1 MKVPPPGVPVPA
13 PMPPSSS
20 SGVAKPESPLDAE
33 CPSQEIPCWKPMGN
47 PNKNPEKIPCDM
59 VKSYPKADTSH
70 NRMVSCRKT
79 LKQSWTKAR
88 NARKRMGMG
97 SGMVDLAPIYGNFDG
112 ETAGVLRQM
121 WPALSTP
128 DKYSIITSG
137 VTKIVITCYDLFR
150 TLPPPYWVLSVW
162 VCLGPWSLYFHYIKI
177 LWFCCF
183 ESSKACM
190 FSFLFFRMPKFE
202 PYLTG
207 FFYTWQYLSAPFAES
222 PPSGTNPSTSSSIID
237 VCNNVS
243 SLFLQQ
249 LAAAVS
255 TIRSLVQVL
264 MRNWSRRFW
273 VWICLTMTVSP
284 TKWPTWAMLAGWKG
298 GGPTPGTVRSCW

>member
-33 CPSQEIPCWKPMGN
+33 CPSQEIPCWKPMEIQQKSREN
-47 PNKNPEKIPCDM
+47 PMWHGEIL
-59 VKSYPKADTSH
+59 STKADTSH

-137 VTKIVITCYDLFR
+137 GDQNSYDM
-150 TLPPPYWVLSVW
+150 
-162 VCLGPWSLYFHYIKI
+162 
-177 LWFCCF
+177 LW
-183 ESSKACM
+183 
-190 FSFLFFRMPKFE
+190 L
-202 PYLTG
+202 
-207 FFYTWQYLSAPFAES
+207 
-222 PPSGTNPSTSSSIID
+222 I
-237 VCNNVS
+237 
-243 SLFLQQ
+243 
-249 LAAAVS
+249 
-255 TIRSLVQVL
+255 
-264 MRNWSRRFW
+264 
-273 VWICLTMTVSP
+273 
-284 TKWPTWAMLAGWKG
+284 
-298 GGPTPGTVRSCW
+298 